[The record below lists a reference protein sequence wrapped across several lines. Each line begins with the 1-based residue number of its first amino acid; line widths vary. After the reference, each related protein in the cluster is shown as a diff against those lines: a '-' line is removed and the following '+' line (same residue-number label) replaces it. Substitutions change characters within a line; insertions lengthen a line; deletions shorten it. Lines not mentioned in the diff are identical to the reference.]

1 MFKHDEEVLHIEALK
16 RLVSKLLK
24 ELEEAEKRTPKT
36 YTSYANIVKAL
47 EITSRISEIINDLD
61 SFIRKTQP

>member
-1 MFKHDEEVLHIEALK
+1 MLNHDEEALHIEALK
-16 RLVSKLLK
+16 KLIIKLLK

-47 EITSRISEIINDLD
+47 EIASRISGIINSLD